1 MKVLVVVDMQHD
13 FVDGVLGTD
22 EAKAIVPNVAA
33 KVAEYANMEDSVII
47 YTRDTH
53 FDNYM
58 DTMEG
63 KHLPVPHCIA
73 NTIGWQIVG
82 DVYQCDS
89 DVIDKYTFGYY
100 SLPDEIWEA
109 CAMKYNRFDVESIEF
124 CGVCTSICVISNAL
138 IVKSVFKETPL
149 IIDSKCC
156 ACVSKETH
164 EAALTV
170 MKMCQIEVK

>member
-1 MKVLVVVDMQHD
+1 MKVLVVIDMQHD
-13 FVDGVLGTD
+13 FVDGVLGTP

-33 KVAEYANMEDSVII
+33 KVAEYANMEESVII

-58 DTMEG
+58 ETLEG

-89 DVIDKYTFGYY
+89 EIVDKYTFGCYT
-100 SLPDEIWEA
+100 LPDEIWEA
-109 CAMKYNRFDVESIEF
+109 CLKKYNNFNVESIEF
-124 CGVCTSICVISNAL
+124 CGVCTDICVVSNAL
-138 IVKSVFKETPL
+138 ITKTVFHNIP
-149 IIDSKCC
+149 IIVDSKCC
-156 ACVSKETH
+156 AGVTPEKH
-164 EAALTV
+164 EAALET
-170 MKMCQIEVK
+170 MRSCQIEVI